1 MSEQPGEFTG
11 RSEPV
16 ISKRV
21 DWLPTKESQK
31 SEHGP
36 KIKEVN
42 PPADWPQ
49 RGDTVDVKPECIAR
63 LRSELRKPDLPV
75 EKFTVTDFLVMSER
89 NALPSKDDSRRFRY
103 DLRSSG
109 PDATSVRVYP
119 DEITKSNE

>member
-1 MSEQPGEFTG
+1 MSEQSSGGFPG
-11 RSEPV
+11 RREPL
-16 ISKRV
+16 ITKRV
-21 DWLPTKESQK
+21 ANVPLKESQK

-36 KIKEVN
+36 RIKEID

-63 LRSELRKPDLPV
+63 LRSDLRKPELPM
-75 EKFTVTDFLVMSER
+75 EKFTVADFLDLGTHSDAR
-89 NALPSKDDSRRFRY
+89 SQFRY

>member
-1 MSEQPGEFTG
+1 MSAQSSGEFPG
-11 RSEPV
+11 RREPV
-16 ISKRV
+16 IRSTLAGMPLRA
-21 DWLPTKESQK
+21 SQQ
-31 SEHGP
+31 SEDGP
-36 KIKEVN
+36 KIKEAN

-63 LRSELRKPDLPV
+63 LRSDLRKPELPM
-75 EKFTVTDFLVMSER
+75 EKFTVTDFLDLGTHSDAR
-89 NALPSKDDSRRFRY
+89 SQFRY